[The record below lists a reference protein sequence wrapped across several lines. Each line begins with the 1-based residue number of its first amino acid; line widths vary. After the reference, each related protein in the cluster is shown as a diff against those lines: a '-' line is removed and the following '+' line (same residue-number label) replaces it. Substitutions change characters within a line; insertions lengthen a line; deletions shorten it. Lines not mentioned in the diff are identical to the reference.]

1 MGTKTWG
8 GSGGDEQA
16 TRGGWAA
23 LIAGAV
29 LLAAVPAGATDG
41 GYAAPDPPPA
51 APSSAAQT
59 ATASAAQ
66 APAAQPTYYESAV
79 GASSVDDLASPA
91 AQVPTSLAIVD
102 ANATAQFSALDVA
115 GGRRAWRLR
124 LSGFS
129 RRHERVDAV
138 YDMVLVLPLPALAD
152 GRDGFQPVGRGV
164 AVEEG
169 APDKSVPLI
178 YGGEKVVLKRNV
190 GLEKTLLAG
199 LSTAPS
205 GGAGLPDLS
214 GTGYHWTAWDA
225 IMPRDASYGDSVQAS
240 ATLRYQTSAAA
251 TAPDPD
257 DPRFAAYLITWIPA
271 LPASV
276 PPYAVRIDVT
286 GAAP

>member
-1 MGTKTWG
+1 
-8 GSGGDEQA
+8 
-16 TRGGWAA
+16 
-23 LIAGAV
+23 L
-29 LLAAVPAGATDG
+29 LLAATPGAATDG
-41 GYAAPDPPPA
+41 GYAAPDPPQA
-51 APSSAAQT
+51 APSSAAQAT
-59 ATASAAQ
+59 PATAEQAA
-66 APAAQPTYYESAV
+66 AAQPTYYESAV
-79 GASSVDDLASPA
+79 GASSVDVLASPA

-102 ANATAQFSALDVA
+102 ASATAQFTALSLVGD
-115 GGRRAWRLR
+115 RREWQLQ

-152 GRDGFQPVGRGV
+152 GRDGFQAVGRGV
-164 AVEEG
+164 AVVEG
-169 APDKSVPLI
+169 ALDKAVPLI

-190 GLEKTLLAG
+190 GLEKTLLPG
-199 LSTAPS
+199 LSTASS
-205 GGAGLPDLS
+205 GAAGLPDLA

-225 IMPRDASYGDSVQAS
+225 IIPRDASYGDSVQAG
-240 ATLRYQTSAAA
+240 ATLRYQASAAA